1 MKKVLLSIVL
11 TIMVFTIT
19 FAADTKSDFDKNLK
33 RFYEAVSIIKKY
45 YVNDSKFETMMNDA
59 IKGMLDGLDVHSTYM
74 TKKQME
80 DLQRDTNGKY
90 GGVGMVVSIKNNVLT
105 CISPIEDSP
114 SYKLGIKAGDKI
126 VRINGMETSKMTLE
140 TAVSK
145 LRGKPGTSVKIT
157 IYRDSDKTLK
167 DYTIVRQNIKLK
179 SVKYQLYDHIGYIR
193 ITDFKATT
201 AADLKK
207 ALSELNK
214 KNAHGF
220 IIDLRGNPGGLL
232 SAAVNVSNLFLP
244 RGTRIVSVKG
254 KNSQVFDL
262 YKAKKKQYTDKP
274 VVILINEGSASAAEI
289 VSGAL
294 KDNHRALLVGER
306 SFGKGSVQRLFPLS
320 DGSAIKLTIAKYY
333 TPSDICIHGIG
344 IEPDIVS
351 HERMF
356 TSDESKAIN
365 KVKNGKYIEDYI
377 DEMQKQLDGLK
388 RSASTFEKTAEGFN
402 KLNINTYVNNP
413 TNIETLRNK
422 LIANNITIS
431 RPLLYL
437 LVNEEIFRIKLGT
450 ANKNIIDPVF
460 DTQLQ
465 TAISALKS
473 AIWEKEK

>member
-1 MKKVLLSIVL
+1 
-11 TIMVFTIT
+11 MVFTIT

-201 AADLKK
+201 ATDLKK